1 MQVTLCR
8 TIKKLRGGHGGQR
21 DSAGRRGRIQ
31 RRIRGIRHLQNCLLE
46 VVVTPIPIALKSPP
60 PPCGED
66 DTISPQGT
74 AARIDRSPR
83 HAAAVPVSPDTRPH
97 SLLLLLGRKSRNVP
111 RQTDGGG
118 KSKTFFSDQYNTAR
132 GRRSRETRTHPASRL
147 APPVCPKRKKE
158 NGTRLRE
165 AGWSTGA
172 LRPGTAIYY
181 EGGAGAGYFRRT
193 NPASNGQFEERRAG
207 WRRPVL
213 SLSLATNSALSLTPC
228 VPISLSLT
236 FSLPP
241 PLPPE
246 FLLAGRNLAPVS
258 PKTSA
263 I

>member
-1 MQVTLCR
+1 MLLPCR
-8 TIKKLRGGHGGQR
+8 CHPTHALTHSSSSVEKVEMFPARPPTVEGN
-21 DSAGRRGRIQ
+21 RRHFFGSIQ
-31 RRIRGIRHLQNCLLE
+31 YR
-46 VVVTPIPIALKSPP
+46 A
-60 PPCGED
+60 
-66 DTISPQGT
+66 
-74 AARIDRSPR
+74 
-83 HAAAVPVSPDTRPH
+83 
-97 SLLLLLGRKSRNVP
+97 
-111 RQTDGGG
+111 
-118 KSKTFFSDQYNTAR
+118 
-132 GRRSRETRTHPASRL
+132 RRSRETRTHPASRL

-193 NPASNGQFEERRAG
+193 NPASNGQFEERR
-207 WRRPVL
+207 PVL
-213 SLSLATNSALSLTPC
+213 SQSLATNSALSLTPC

-241 PLPPE
+241 PPLPPE